1 MFLYVHGYA
10 FPGILDVWKW
20 GLIKTF
26 GIYIYNQYS
35 NDKKIIRDMLGSKQ
49 TSKRLILYWTV
60 IDFYLA
66 LFSVFLTFHVF
77 NSFNQFNSATASQRC
92 WWYQRTLPKLYADPV
107 STDRDKKPIYLKW
120 KKSSFEQICFRINLS
135 YKWLTYSCLAIK
147 RSKLHFGQSSLL
159 FCSSH

>member
-1 MFLYVHGYA
+1 MPFLEFWMFGNEVLSKLLV
-10 FPGILDVWKW
+10 FTSTIN
-20 GLIKTF
+20 I
-26 GIYIYNQYS
+26 QM
-35 NDKKIIRDMLGSKQ
+35 IIRDMLGSKQ

-60 IDFYLA
+60 IHFYLA

-77 NSFNQFNSATASQRC
+77 KSFNQFNSATASQRC

-135 YKWLTYSCLAIK
+135 YKWLTYNCLAIK
-147 RSKLHFGQSSLL
+147 RSK
-159 FCSSH
+159 

>member
-1 MFLYVHGYA
+1 MPFLEFWMFGNEVLSKLLV
-10 FPGILDVWKW
+10 FTSTIN
-20 GLIKTF
+20 I
-26 GIYIYNQYS
+26 QM
-35 NDKKIIRDMLGSKQ
+35 IIRDMLGSKQ

-60 IDFYLA
+60 INFYLA

-77 NSFNQFNSATASQRC
+77 KSFNQFNLATASQRC

>member
-1 MFLYVHGYA
+1 MPFLEFWMFGNEVLSKLLV
-10 FPGILDVWKW
+10 FTSTIN
-20 GLIKTF
+20 I
-26 GIYIYNQYS
+26 QM
-35 NDKKIIRDMLGSKQ
+35 IIRDMLGSKQ

-60 IDFYLA
+60 INFYLA

-77 NSFNQFNSATASQRC
+77 KSFNQFNSATASQRC

-107 STDRDKKPIYLKW
+107 STDRDKKPIYLKL